1 MTNGTNG
8 TPSGAF
14 TVAEL
19 CQASAAGDM
28 QRLNTILAVAPH
40 LVGVDTASYDEH
52 RALHHAVIN
61 RQAEAVSALMA
72 AGADPNQG
80 VYPHRDASTP
90 LVMARDRGFD
100 DIIETINSE
109 MERRREANLC
119 PNLTV
124 SPEVVLLARK
134 VEDGD
139 VAGAMRDIH
148 DAPEL
153 AEACDENGN
162 TVLHHAA
169 SHGYPGLVQALLT
182 ANADTGKTNLE
193 GRTPLELAAEQTV
206 ATDRRR
212 AEGCFMAAGILMTA
226 GAPRS
231 LRTNVMLGDLEAVRQ
246 VAERHPDLFEPDI
259 ETETHLLGDAVGHK
273 RYEMV
278 KLLLDLGM
286 DPDQR
291 YRIQSLEEETYNWGE
306 PLWIAAGDGMYDIAQ
321 LLLERGADANASV
334 YASGNP
340 MSRAY
345 NNRDERMKRL
355 LYRYGGSMTPDG
367 AALECDTSAAV
378 MALNLKPELVEEILW
393 GAACGGDPSVVGVCL
408 RQLDWSADDPRWYG
422 LIIQPIRLWP
432 CCPHRQYRD
441 FDRSVFPEIVRMF
454 LDHGV
459 DPNVKGRRD
468 TSLLHH
474 VAAAG
479 KVWGEPVLRNDERIT
494 FARLFLEYGASLD
507 ARDTLLHSTP
517 LAWASRW
524 AREDLVELYLE
535 HGADPQPDGEP
546 WTTPLAWAER
556 YGHASIA
563 DRLREAGAVS

>member
-1 MTNGTNG
+1 MTIGTD
-8 TPSGAF
+8 TGAF

-19 CQASAAGDM
+19 CRAAAAGDM
-28 QRLNTILAVAPH
+28 KRINTILAVAPH

-61 RQAEAVSALMA
+61 RHPDAVAALMA

-100 DIIETINSE
+100 DVIEEIDAAL
-109 MERRREANLC
+109 ERRREANLC

-124 SPEVVLLARK
+124 SPEVVLLAEK
-134 VEDGD
+134 VEAGD
-139 VAGAMRDIH
+139 VEGAMRDIH
-148 DAPEL
+148 DAAEL
-153 AEACDENGN
+153 VDACDDNGD

-169 SHGYPGLVQALLT
+169 LHGHAGLVQALLKL
-182 ANADTGKTNLE
+182 NADTGKTNLE
-193 GRTPLELAAEQTV
+193 GRTPLELAVEHTAV
-206 ATDRRR
+206 TDRRR
-212 AEGCFMAAGILMTA
+212 AEGCFMAAGILMA
-226 GAPRS
+226 QGAPRS
-231 LRTNVMLGDLEAVRQ
+231 LRTNVMLGDAEAVRQ
-246 VAERHPDLFEPDI
+246 IAESHPDLFMADV
-259 ETETHLLGDAVGHK
+259 ETESHLLEDAVKHN
-273 RYEMV
+273 RFDMV

-306 PLWIAAGDGMYDIAQ
+306 PLWIAAGDNMYEIAE
-321 LLLERGADANASV
+321 LLLERGADPNAAV
-334 YASGNP
+334 YASGDP

-355 LYRYGGSMTPDG
+355 LYRYGGTMTPGG

-378 MALNLKPELVEEILW
+378 MALNLKPDLVEEILW

-408 RQLDWSADDPRWYG
+408 RRIDWALDDPRWYG
-422 LIIQPIRLWP
+422 LVIQPLRLWP
-432 CCPHRQYRD
+432 CNPHRKFLD
-441 FDRSVFPEIVRMF
+441 FDRSVFPEIVRML

-474 VAAAG
+474 IAATG
-479 KVWGEPVLRNDERIT
+479 KVWGEPVLTEDERIT
-494 FARLFLEYGASLD
+494 FARMFLEYGASLD
-507 ARDTLLHSTP
+507 GRDTLLHSTP

-524 AREDLVELYLE
+524 AREELVELYLH

>member
-1 MTNGTNG
+1 MENTSV
-8 TPSGAF
+8 SGAF

-19 CQASAAGDM
+19 CQASAEGDVN
-28 QRLNTILAVAPH
+28 RINAILAVAPY

-52 RALHHAVIN
+52 RALHHAVMN
-61 RQAEAVSALMA
+61 RQTEAVSLLMA

-100 DIIETINSE
+100 DILETINE
-109 MERRREANLC
+109 ELERRREANLC

-124 SPEVVLLARK
+124 SPEVVLLAEK
-134 VEDGD
+134 VANGD
-139 VAGAMRDIH
+139 VEGAIRSIQGSNGLVD
-148 DAPEL
+148 
-153 AEACDENGN
+153 ACDENGN

-169 SHGYPGLVQALLT
+169 SHGHPGLVQALLK
-182 ANADTGKTNLE
+182 ARADTGKTNLD
-193 GRTPLELAAEQTV
+193 GQTPLELAVEQT
-206 ATDRRR
+206 ATTDRRR

-231 LRTNVMLGDLEAVRQ
+231 LRTNVMLGDVKAVRQ
-246 VAERHPDLFEPDI
+246 VAENHPDLFEPDI
-259 ETETHLLGDAVGHK
+259 ETETHLLGDAVRHN
-273 RYEMV
+273 RCDMV

-286 DPDQR
+286 DPEQR

-355 LYRYGGSMTPDG
+355 LYQYGGSMTPDV
-367 AALECDTSAAV
+367 AAMECDTSAAV
-378 MALNLKPELVEEILW
+378 MALNLKPDLIEQVLW

-408 RQLDWSADDPRWYG
+408 RKLDWALDDPRWYR
-422 LIIQPIRLWP
+422 LVIQPMGIWP
-432 CCPHRQYRD
+432 CGPHRKYRD
-441 FDRSVFPEIVRMF
+441 FDRSVFPGIVRMF

-468 TSLLHH
+468 TSLLHYI
-474 VAAAG
+474 AATG
-479 KVWGEPVLRNDERIT
+479 KVWGEPVLKEDERT
-494 FARLFLEYGASLD
+494 EFARLFLEYGTSLD
-507 ARDTLLHSTP
+507 GRDTLLHSTP

-524 AREDLVELYLE
+524 GRAELVALYLH

-556 YGHASIA
+556 YGHAAIV
-563 DRLREAGAVS
+563 DRLRDAGAVS

>member
-1 MTNGTNG
+1 MTNATV
-8 TPSGAF
+8 SGAF

-19 CQASAAGDM
+19 CQAAADGDM
-28 QRLNTILAVAPH
+28 PRIHSILAVAPH

-52 RALHHAVIN
+52 RALHHAVVN
-61 RQAEAVSALMA
+61 RRTEAVSALMA

-100 DIIETINSE
+100 DVVEEINAAL
-109 MERRREANLC
+109 ERRREENLC

-124 SPEVVLLARK
+124 SPEVVLLAGK
-134 VEDGD
+134 VEAGD
-139 VAGAMRDIH
+139 VEGAMRDIH
-148 DAPEL
+148 DSAEL
-153 AEACDENGN
+153 VNACDDNGD
-162 TVLHHAA
+162 TAMHHAA
-169 SHGYPGLVQALLT
+169 RHGHAGLVQALLHLD
-182 ANADTGKTNLE
+182 ADAGKANLE
-193 GRTPLELAAEQTV
+193 GRTPLELAVEHTAV
-206 ATDRRR
+206 PDRRR

-231 LRTNVMLGDLEAVRQ
+231 LRTNVMLGDLEAVRRI
-246 VAERHPDLFEPDI
+246 ADSHPDLFVPDV
-259 ETETHLLGDAVGHK
+259 ESESHLLGDAVKHN
-273 RYEMV
+273 RFDMV

-286 DPDQR
+286 DPNQR

-306 PLWIAAGDGMYDIAQ
+306 PLWIAAGDGMFDIAE
-321 LLLERGADANASV
+321 LLLERGADPNASV

-345 NNRDERMKRL
+345 NNRDDRMKRL
-355 LYRYGGSMTPDG
+355 LYRYGGTMTPDG

-378 MALNLKPELVEEILW
+378 MALNLKPDLVEEILW

-408 RQLDWSADDPRWYG
+408 RSIGWSLDDPRWYG
-422 LIIQPIRLWP
+422 LIIQPLRLWP
-432 CCPHRQYRD
+432 CCPHRKFRD

-468 TSLLHH
+468 TTLLHH
-474 VAAAG
+474 IAATG
-479 KVWGEPVLRNDERIT
+479 RVWGEPVMTEEERLT
-494 FARLFLEYGASLD
+494 FASLFLEYGASFD
-507 ARDTLLHSTP
+507 GRDTLLHSTP

-524 AREDLVELYLE
+524 GREELVEHYLR

>member
-1 MTNGTNG
+1 MTNGT
-8 TPSGAF
+8 TSGVF

-19 CQASAAGDM
+19 CQASAAGDLK
-28 QRLNTILAVAPH
+28 RLNTILAVAPH
-40 LVGVDTASYDEH
+40 LVGVDTASFDEH

-61 RQAEAVSALMA
+61 RQTEAVSALMA

-90 LVMARDRGFD
+90 LAMARDRGFG
-100 DIIETINSE
+100 DIIETINDE
-109 MERRREANLC
+109 LERRREANLC

-148 DAPEL
+148 ETPEL

-246 VAERHPDLFEPDI
+246 VAERHLDLFEPDI
-259 ETETHLLGDAVGHK
+259 ETETHLLGDAVSHN

-321 LLLERGADANASV
+321 LLLDRGADPNAAV
-334 YASGNP
+334 YASGDP

-355 LYRYGGSMTPDG
+355 LYRYGGSMTPEG

-378 MALNLKPELVEEILW
+378 MALKLKPELMEGILW

-408 RQLDWSADDPRWYG
+408 RKLDWAPDDPRWYG

-432 CCPHRQYRD
+432 CCPHRKYRD
-441 FDRSVFPEIVRMF
+441 FDRSVFPDIVRMF

-474 VAAAG
+474 IAATG
-479 KVWGEPVLRNDERIT
+479 KVWGEPVLREDERIE
-494 FARLFLEYGASLD
+494 FARLFLDHGATLEG
-507 ARDTLLHSTP
+507 RDTLLHSTP

-524 AREDLVELYLE
+524 AREELVELYLQ
-535 HGADPQPDGEP
+535 HGADPQPEGEP

-556 YGHASIA
+556 YRHASIA

>member
-1 MTNGTNG
+1 MTNGT
-8 TPSGAF
+8 TSGVF

-19 CQASAAGDM
+19 CQASAAGDLK
-28 QRLNTILAVAPH
+28 RLNTILAVAPH
-40 LVGVDTASYDEH
+40 LVGVDTASFDEH

-61 RQAEAVSALMA
+61 RQTEAVSALMA

-90 LVMARDRGFD
+90 LAMARDRGFG
-100 DIIETINSE
+100 DIIETINDE
-109 MERRREANLC
+109 LERRREANLC

-148 DAPEL
+148 ETPEL

-246 VAERHPDLFEPDI
+246 VAERHLDLFEPDI
-259 ETETHLLGDAVGHK
+259 ETETHLLGDAVSHN

-321 LLLERGADANASV
+321 LLLDRGADPNAAV
-334 YASGNP
+334 YASGDP

-355 LYRYGGSMTPDG
+355 LYRYGGSMTPEG

-378 MALNLKPELVEEILW
+378 MALKLKPELMEGILW

-408 RQLDWSADDPRWYG
+408 RKLDWALDDPRWYG

-432 CCPHRQYRD
+432 CCPHRKYRD
-441 FDRSVFPEIVRMF
+441 FDRSVFPDIVRMF

-474 VAAAG
+474 IAATG
-479 KVWGEPVLRNDERIT
+479 KVWGEPVLREDERIE
-494 FARLFLEYGASLD
+494 FARLFLDHGATLEG
-507 ARDTLLHSTP
+507 RDTLLHSTP

-524 AREDLVELYLE
+524 AREELVELYLQ
-535 HGADPQPDGEP
+535 HGADPQPEGEP

-556 YGHASIA
+556 YRHASIA

>member
-1 MTNGTNG
+1 MTNET
-8 TPSGAF
+8 TSGVF

-19 CQASAAGDM
+19 CEASATGDM
-28 QRLNTILAVAPH
+28 NRLNTILAVAPH

-61 RQAEAVSALMA
+61 RQTEAVSALMS

-90 LVMARDRGFD
+90 LVMARDRGFED
-100 DIIETINSE
+100 VIETINE
-109 MERRREANLC
+109 ELERRREANLC

-124 SPEVVLLARK
+124 SQEVVQLARK

-153 AEACDENGN
+153 VDACDENGD

-169 SHGYPGLVQALLT
+169 RNGHSGLVQAVLKL
-182 ANADTGKTNLE
+182 NADTGKTNLA
-193 GRTPLELAAEQTV
+193 GRTPLELAVEHTAV
-206 ATDRRR
+206 PDRRR
-212 AEGCFMAAGILMTA
+212 AEGCFMAAGILMTS

-231 LRTNVMLGDLEAVRQ
+231 LRTNVMLGDAEAVRQ
-246 VAERHPDLFEPDI
+246 VAESHPGLFEPDV
-259 ETETHLLGDAVGHK
+259 EKESQLLADAVRHN

-278 KLLLDLGM
+278 TLLLDLGM

-306 PLWIAAGDGMYDIAQ
+306 PLWIAAGDGMYEIAE
-321 LLLERGADANASV
+321 LLLERGADPNAGV

-345 NNRDERMKRL
+345 NNRDDRMKRL
-355 LYRYGGSMTPDG
+355 LYRYGGTMTPDG

-378 MALNLKPELVEEILW
+378 MALNLKPDLVEEILW

-408 RQLDWSADDPRWYG
+408 RKLDWAPDDPRWYG

-432 CCPHRQYRD
+432 CCPHRKFRD

-454 LDHGV
+454 LEHGV
-459 DPNVKGRRD
+459 DPNVKGRRN

-474 VAAAG
+474 VAATG
-479 KVWGEPVLRNDERIT
+479 KVWGEPVLTDEERIT
-494 FARLFLEYGASLD
+494 FARMFLEYDASLD
-507 ARDTLLHSTP
+507 TKDTLLHSTP

-524 AREDLVELYLE
+524 AREDLVELYLQ
-535 HGADPQPDGEP
+535 HGADPQPDGDS

-556 YGHASIA
+556 YGHAAIA
-563 DRLREAGAVS
+563 DRLREAGADS

>member
-1 MTNGTNG
+1 MTNGT
-8 TPSGAF
+8 TSGVF

-28 QRLNTILAVAPH
+28 KRLNTILAVAPH
-40 LVGVDTASYDEH
+40 LVGVDTASFDEH
-52 RALHHAVIN
+52 RALHHAVAN
-61 RQAEAVSALMA
+61 RQTEAVSALMA

-90 LVMARDRGFD
+90 LAMARDRGFG
-100 DIIETINSE
+100 DIIETINE
-109 MERRREANLC
+109 ELERRREANLC

-148 DAPEL
+148 ETPEL

-182 ANADTGKTNLE
+182 ASADTGKTNLE
-193 GRTPLELAAEQTV
+193 GRTPLELAAEQTT

-246 VAERHPDLFEPDI
+246 VAESHQDLFEPDI
-259 ETETHLLGDAVGHK
+259 ETETHLLGDAVRHN

-306 PLWIAAGDGMYDIAQ
+306 PLWIAAGDGMYEIAQ
-321 LLLERGADANASV
+321 LLLDRGADPNAAV
-334 YASGNP
+334 YASGDP

-355 LYRYGGSMTPDG
+355 LYRYGGSMTPEG

-378 MALNLKPELVEEILW
+378 MALKLKPELLEGILW
-393 GAACGGDPSVVGVCL
+393 GAACGGDSSVVGVCL
-408 RQLDWSADDPRWYG
+408 RKLDWALDDPRWYG

-441 FDRSVFPEIVRMF
+441 FDRSIFPDIVRMF

-474 VAAAG
+474 IAATG
-479 KVWGEPVLRNDERIT
+479 KVWGEPVLREDERIE
-494 FARLFLEYGASLD
+494 FARLFLDHGATLEG
-507 ARDTLLHSTP
+507 RDTLLHSTP

>member
-1 MTNGTNG
+1 MTNGT
-8 TPSGAF
+8 TSGAF

-28 QRLNTILAVAPH
+28 ERLNSILAVAPH
-40 LVGVDTASYDEH
+40 LVGVDTASFDEH

-61 RQAEAVSALMA
+61 RRAEAVSALMA

-100 DIIETINSE
+100 DIIATINE
-109 MERRREANLC
+109 ELERRREANLC

-124 SPEVVLLARK
+124 SPAVVLLARK

-153 AEACDENGN
+153 VDACDEHGD

-169 SHGYPGLVQALLT
+169 SHGHPGLVQGVLKL
-182 ANADTGKTNLE
+182 NADTGKTNLA
-193 GRTPLELAAEQTV
+193 GRTPLELAVEHTAV
-206 ATDRRR
+206 SDRRR

-231 LRTNVMLGDLEAVRQ
+231 LRTNVMLGDVEAVAQ
-246 VAERHPDLFEPDI
+246 IAESRPDLFEPDV
-259 ETETHLLGDAVGHK
+259 ETESQLLADAVRHN
-273 RYEMV
+273 RFDMV

-306 PLWIAAGDGMYDIAQ
+306 PLWIAAGDGMYDIAG
-321 LLLERGADANASV
+321 LLLERGADPNASV

-378 MALNLKPELVEEILW
+378 MALNLKPDLVEQILW

-408 RQLDWSADDPRWYG
+408 RKMDWDLDDPRWYR
-422 LIIQPIRLWP
+422 LVIQPIGIWP
-432 CCPHRQYRD
+432 CGPHRKYRD
-441 FDRSVFPEIVRMF
+441 FDRSVFPEILRMF

-459 DPNVKGRRD
+459 NPNVKGRRD
-468 TSLLHH
+468 TSLPHYI
-474 VAAAG
+474 AATG
-479 KVWGEPVLRNDERIT
+479 KVWGEPVLEEDERIE

-507 ARDTLLHSTP
+507 VRDTLLHSTP

-524 AREDLVELYLE
+524 AREELVELYLQ
-535 HGADPQPDGEP
+535 HGADPNPEGEP

-556 YGHASIA
+556 YGHAAIA
-563 DRLREAGAVS
+563 DRLREAGAVF

>member
-1 MTNGTNG
+1 MTNET
-8 TPSGAF
+8 TSGVF

-19 CQASAAGDM
+19 CEASAGGDM
-28 QRLNTILAVAPH
+28 ERLNTILAVAPH

-61 RQAEAVSALMA
+61 RQTEAVSALMS

-100 DIIETINSE
+100 DVIETINEE

-124 SPEVVLLARK
+124 SPEVVRLAGK
-134 VEDGD
+134 VADGD
-139 VAGAMRDIH
+139 VAGAMREIH
-148 DAPEL
+148 AAPGL
-153 AEACDENGN
+153 AEACDEDGN

-169 SHGYPGLVQALLT
+169 SHGHPGLVQALLSVK
-182 ANADTGKTNLE
+182 ADTGKTNLE
-193 GRTPLELAAEQTV
+193 GRTPLELAVDLTA

-212 AEGCFMAAGILMTA
+212 SEGCFMAAGILMSA

-231 LRTNVMLGDLEAVRQ
+231 LRTNVMLGDAEAVRDI
-246 VAERHPDLFEPDI
+246 AASHPGLFEPDI
-259 ETETHLLGDAVGHK
+259 DTETHLLGDAVRHN
-273 RYEMV
+273 RYDMV
-278 KLLLDLGM
+278 KLLLDLGV

-291 YRIQSLEEETYNWGE
+291 YRIQSLEEETFNWGE
-306 PLWIAAGDGMYDIAQ
+306 PLWIAAGDGMIEIAE
-321 LLLERGADANASV
+321 LLLERGADPNASV

-355 LYRYGGSMTPDG
+355 LYRYGGTMTPDG
-367 AALECDTSAAV
+367 SALECDTSAAV
-378 MALNLKPELVEEILW
+378 MALNLKPDLVEEILW

-408 RQLDWSADDPRWYG
+408 RKLDWAPDDPRWYG
-422 LIIQPIRLWP
+422 LIIQPLRLWP
-432 CCPHRQYRD
+432 CCPHRKFRD

-468 TSLLHH
+468 TTLLHH
-474 VAAAG
+474 VAATG
-479 KVWGEPVLRNDERIT
+479 RVWGEPVMTEEERLT
-494 FARLFLEYGASLD
+494 FASLFLEYGASFD
-507 ARDTLLHSTP
+507 GRDTLLHSTP

-524 AREDLVELYLE
+524 AREELVDLYLE
-535 HGADPQPDGEP
+535 HGADPQPDGES

-556 YGHASIA
+556 YGHAAIA

>member
-1 MTNGTNG
+1 MTNET
-8 TPSGAF
+8 TSGAF

-19 CQASAAGDM
+19 CEASAGGDM
-28 QRLNTILAVAPH
+28 ERLNTILAVAPH

-61 RQAEAVSALMA
+61 RQTEAVSALMS

-100 DIIETINSE
+100 DVIETINE
-109 MERRREANLC
+109 ELERRREANLC

-124 SPEVVLLARK
+124 SPEVVRLAEI
-134 VEDGD
+134 VADGD
-139 VAGAMRDIH
+139 VAGAMRQIH
-148 DAPEL
+148 AAPEL
-153 AEACDENGN
+153 AEACDEDGN

-169 SHGYPGLVQALLT
+169 SHGHPGLVQALLS
-182 ANADTGKTNLE
+182 AKAGTGKTNLA
-193 GRTPLELAAEQTV
+193 GRTPLELAVEHTAV
-206 ATDRRR
+206 PDRRR

-231 LRTNVMLGDLEAVRQ
+231 LRTNVMLGDVEAVRQ
-246 VAERHPDLFEPDI
+246 MADSHPGLFEPDV
-259 ETETHLLGDAVGHK
+259 ETETQLLADSVRHN
-273 RYEMV
+273 RYDMV

-306 PLWIAAGDGMYDIAQ
+306 PLWIAAGDGQHDIAQ
-321 LLLERGADANASV
+321 LLLERGADPNAAV

-355 LYRYGGSMTPDG
+355 LYRYGGTMTPDG

-378 MALNLKPELVEEILW
+378 MALNLKPDLVEEILW

-408 RQLDWSADDPRWYG
+408 RKLDWAPDDPRWYG

-432 CCPHRQYRD
+432 CCPHRKFRD

-454 LDHGV
+454 LEHGV
-459 DPNVKGRRD
+459 DPNVKGRRN

-474 VAAAG
+474 VAATG
-479 KVWGEPVLRNDERIT
+479 KVWGEPVLTDEERIT
-494 FARLFLEYGASLD
+494 FARMFLEFGASLD
-507 ARDTLLHSTP
+507 GRDSLLHSTP
-517 LAWASRW
+517 IAWAARW
-524 AREDLVELYLE
+524 AREDLVELYLQ
-535 HGADPQPDGEP
+535 HGADPQPHGES

-556 YGHASIA
+556 YGHVAVA
-563 DRLREAGAVS
+563 DRLRDAGAVS

>member
-1 MTNGTNG
+1 MTNGT
-8 TPSGAF
+8 TSGVF

-19 CQASAAGDM
+19 CQASADGDM
-28 QRLNTILAVAPH
+28 KRLNTILAVAPH
-40 LVGVDTASYDEH
+40 LVGVDTASSDEH
-52 RALHHAVIN
+52 RALHHAVVN
-61 RQAEAVSALMA
+61 RQTKAVSALMA

-100 DIIETINSE
+100 DIIEKINE
-109 MERRREANLC
+109 ELERRREANLC

-148 DAPEL
+148 DAPGL
-153 AEACDENGN
+153 VDACDENGD

-169 SHGYPGLVQALLT
+169 RNGHPGLVQAVLKL
-182 ANADTGKTNLE
+182 NADTGKTNLA
-193 GRTPLELAAEQTV
+193 GRTPLELAVEHTAV
-206 ATDRRR
+206 SDRRQ

-231 LRTNVMLGDLEAVRQ
+231 LRTNVMLGDVEAVRQ
-246 VAERHPDLFEPDI
+246 VAEHHPSLFEPDV
-259 ETETHLLGDAVGHK
+259 ETESQLLADAVRHN
-273 RYEMV
+273 RYDMV

-306 PLWIAAGDGMYDIAQ
+306 PLWIAAGDGMFEIAE
-321 LLLERGADANASV
+321 LLLERGADPNASV

-355 LYRYGGSMTPDG
+355 LYRYGGTMTPDG

-378 MALNLKPELVEEILW
+378 MALNLKPDLVEEILW

-408 RQLDWSADDPRWYG
+408 RKMDWAPDDPRWYG
-422 LIIQPIRLWP
+422 LIIQPIRIWP
-432 CCPHRQYRD
+432 CCPHRKFRD
-441 FDRSVFPEIVRMF
+441 FDRSVFPEMVRMF
-454 LDHGV
+454 LEHGV
-459 DPNVKGRRD
+459 DPNVKGRRN

-474 VAAAG
+474 IAATG
-479 KVWGEPVLRNDERIT
+479 KVWGEPVLTDDERIA
-494 FARLFLEYGASLD
+494 FARMFLEYGASLD
-507 ARDTLLHSTP
+507 GKDTLLHSTP

-524 AREDLVELYLE
+524 AREELVELYLQ

>member
-1 MTNGTNG
+1 MTNGT
-8 TPSGAF
+8 TSGVF

-28 QRLNTILAVAPH
+28 KRVNTILAVAPH
-40 LVGVDTASYDEH
+40 LVGVDTASFDEH

-61 RQAEAVSALMA
+61 RQTEAVSALMA
-72 AGADPNQG
+72 AGADPNHG

-90 LVMARDRGFD
+90 LAMARDRGFI
-100 DIIETINSE
+100 DIIETINE
-109 MERRREANLC
+109 ELERRREANLC

-148 DAPEL
+148 DTPEL

-169 SHGYPGLVQALLT
+169 SHGYPSLVQALLT

-246 VAERHPDLFEPDI
+246 VAERHPDLFKPDI
-259 ETETHLLGDAVGHK
+259 ETETHLLGDAVRHN

-278 KLLLDLGM
+278 HLLLDLGM

-321 LLLERGADANASV
+321 LLLDRGADPNAAV

-345 NNRDERMKRL
+345 NNRDERMKHL

-378 MALNLKPELVEEILW
+378 MALSLKPELVEEILW
-393 GAACGGDPSVVGVCL
+393 GAACGGDPGVVGVCL
-408 RQLDWSADDPRWYG
+408 RKLDWAPDDSRWYG
-422 LIIQPIRLWP
+422 LVIQPIRLWP
-432 CCPHRQYRD
+432 CCPHRKYRD
-441 FDRSVFPEIVRMF
+441 FDRSVFPEIVRIF

-459 DPNVKGRRD
+459 DPNVKGRRN

-474 VAAAG
+474 IAAAG
-479 KVWGEPVLRNDERIT
+479 KVWGEPVLREDERIE
-494 FARLFLEYGASLD
+494 FARLFLDHGAALEH
-507 ARDTLLHSTP
+507 RDTLLHSTP
-517 LAWASRW
+517 LAWAARW

>member
-1 MTNGTNG
+1 MTNATE
-8 TPSGAF
+8 SGAF
-14 TVAEL
+14 TVSEL
-19 CQASAAGDM
+19 CQAAAAGDM
-28 QRLNTILAVAPH
+28 RRIQSILAVAPH

-61 RQAEAVSALMA
+61 RHPDAVAALMA

-100 DIIETINSE
+100 DVIDEINAAL
-109 MERRREANLC
+109 ERRREANLC

-124 SPEVVLLARK
+124 SPEVILLAGK
-134 VEDGD
+134 VEAGD
-139 VAGAMRDIH
+139 VAGAMREIH
-148 DAPEL
+148 DAAEL
-153 AEACDENGN
+153 VDACDDNGD

-169 SHGYPGLVQALLT
+169 LHGHAGLVQALLKL
-182 ANADTGKTNLE
+182 NADTGKTNLE
-193 GRTPLELAAEQTV
+193 GRTPLELAVEHTAV
-206 ATDRRR
+206 TDRRR
-212 AEGCFMAAGILMTA
+212 AEGCFMAAGILMA
-226 GAPRS
+226 EGAPRS
-231 LRTNVMLGDLEAVRQ
+231 LRTNVMLGDAEAVLQ
-246 VAERHPDLFEPDI
+246 IAESHPDLFMADV
-259 ETETHLLGDAVGHK
+259 ETESHLLGDAVKHN
-273 RYEMV
+273 RFDMV

-306 PLWIAAGDGMYDIAQ
+306 PLWIAAGDGMYGIAE
-321 LLLERGADANASV
+321 LLLERGADPNAAV

-345 NNRDERMKRL
+345 NSRDDRMKRL
-355 LYRYGGSMTPDG
+355 LYRYGGTMTPDG

-378 MALNLKPELVEEILW
+378 MALNLKPGLVEEILW

-408 RQLDWSADDPRWYG
+408 RKLDWAPDDPRWYG
-422 LIIQPIRLWP
+422 LIIQPLRLWP
-432 CCPHRQYRD
+432 CCPHRKFRD

-454 LDHGV
+454 LAHGV

-468 TSLLHH
+468 TTLLHH
-474 VAAAG
+474 IAATG
-479 KVWGEPVLRNDERIT
+479 KVWSEPVMTEEERLT
-494 FARLFLEYGASLD
+494 FAGLFLEYGASLNG
-507 ARDTLLHSTP
+507 RDTLLHSTP

-524 AREDLVELYLE
+524 GREDLVELYLA
-535 HGADPQPDGEP
+535 HGADPRPEGEP

>member
-1 MTNGTNG
+1 MTNT
-8 TPSGAF
+8 TESGAF

-19 CQASAAGDM
+19 CQAAAAGDM
-28 QRLNTILAVAPH
+28 QRIHSILAVAPH

-61 RQAEAVSALMA
+61 RHPDAVAALMA

-100 DIIETINSE
+100 DVIDEIDAA

-124 SPEVVLLARK
+124 SPEVILLAGK
-134 VEDGD
+134 VEAGD
-139 VAGAMRDIH
+139 VAGAMREIH
-148 DAPEL
+148 DAAEL
-153 AEACDENGN
+153 VNACDDNGD

-169 SHGYPGLVQALLT
+169 RHGHAGLVQALLKLD
-182 ANADTGKTNLE
+182 ADAGKANLE
-193 GRTPLELAAEQTV
+193 GRTPLELAVEHTAVE
-206 ATDRRR
+206 DRRR

-231 LRTNVMLGDLEAVRQ
+231 LRTNVMLGDLEAVGQ
-246 VAERHPDLFEPDI
+246 VAESHPGLFAPDVD
-259 ETETHLLGDAVGHK
+259 TESQLLADAVRHN
-273 RYEMV
+273 RSDMV

-306 PLWIAAGDGMYDIAQ
+306 PLWIAAGDGMYGIAEM
-321 LLLERGADANASV
+321 LLERGADPNAGV

-345 NNRDERMKRL
+345 NSRDDRMKRL
-355 LYRYGGSMTPDG
+355 LYRYGGTMTPDG

-378 MALNLKPELVEEILW
+378 MALNLKPGLVEEILW

-408 RQLDWSADDPRWYG
+408 RSIDWAPDDPRWYG
-422 LIIQPIRLWP
+422 LIIQPLRLWP
-432 CCPHRQYRD
+432 CCPHRKFRD

-468 TSLLHH
+468 TTLLHH
-474 VAAAG
+474 VAATG
-479 KVWGEPVLRNDERIT
+479 RVWGEPVMTEEERLT
-494 FARLFLEYGASLD
+494 FAGLFLEYGASLNG
-507 ARDTLLHSTP
+507 RDTLLHSTP

-524 AREDLVELYLE
+524 GREELVELYLA
-535 HGADPQPDGEP
+535 HGADPRPGGEP

>member
-1 MTNGTNG
+1 MTNET
-8 TPSGAF
+8 TSGAF

-19 CQASAAGDM
+19 CEASADGDL
-28 QRLNTILAVAPH
+28 QRINSILAVAPH

-52 RALHHAVIN
+52 RALHHAVMN
-61 RQAEAVSALMA
+61 RRIDAVSALMA
-72 AGADPNQG
+72 AGADPHQG

-90 LVMARDRGFD
+90 LVMARDRGFED
-100 DIIETINSE
+100 VVETINEE

-124 SPEVVLLARK
+124 APEVVLLAEK
-134 VEDGD
+134 VADGD
-139 VAGAMRDIH
+139 VAGAMREIH
-148 DAPEL
+148 AAPEL
-153 AEACDENGN
+153 AEACDEDGN

-169 SHGYPGLVQALLT
+169 SHGHPGLVQALLSLK
-182 ANADTGKTNLE
+182 ADTGKTNLE
-193 GRTPLELAAEQTV
+193 GRTPLELAVDQTA
-206 ATDRRR
+206 ATDRRQS
-212 AEGCFMAAGILMTA
+212 EGCFMAAGILMSA

-231 LRTNVMLGDLEAVRQ
+231 LRTNVMLGDEEAVRQ
-246 VAERHPDLFEPDI
+246 VAASHPGLFEPDVD
-259 ETETHLLGDAVGHK
+259 TETHLLGDAVRHN

-278 KLLLDLGM
+278 KLLLDLGL
-286 DPDQR
+286 DPNQR

-306 PLWIAAGDGMYDIAQ
+306 PLWIAAGDGQHEIAQ
-321 LLLERGADANASV
+321 LLLERGADANAAV

-378 MALNLKPELVEEILW
+378 MALNLQPDLVEQILW

-408 RQLDWSADDPRWYG
+408 RKLDWALDDPRWYR
-422 LIIQPIRLWP
+422 LLIQPIGIWP
-432 CCPHRQYRD
+432 CGPHRKYRD
-441 FDRSVFPEIVRMF
+441 FDRSVFPEILRMF

-468 TSLLHH
+468 TSLPHYI
-474 VAAAG
+474 AATG
-479 KVWGEPVLRNDERIT
+479 KVWGQPNLKEDERIE
-494 FARLFLEYGASLD
+494 FAHLFLEYGASLD
-507 ARDTLLHSTP
+507 GRDTLLHSTP
-517 LAWASRW
+517 LAWAARW
-524 AREDLVELYLE
+524 GRNELVDLFLQ

-556 YGHASIA
+556 YGHAGIA

>member
-1 MTNGTNG
+1 MTNGT
-8 TPSGAF
+8 TSGVF

-28 QRLNTILAVAPH
+28 KRLNTILAVAPH
-40 LVGVDTASYDEH
+40 LVGVDTASFDEH
-52 RALHHAVIN
+52 RALHHAVVN
-61 RQAEAVSALMA
+61 RQTEAVSALMA

-90 LVMARDRGFD
+90 LAMARDRGFG
-100 DIIETINSE
+100 DIIETINE
-109 MERRREANLC
+109 ELERRREANLC

-148 DAPEL
+148 ETPEL

-169 SHGYPGLVQALLT
+169 SHGYPSLVQALLT

-212 AEGCFMAAGILMTA
+212 AEGCFMAAGILITA

-246 VAERHPDLFEPDI
+246 VAESHQDQFEPDI
-259 ETETHLLGDAVGHK
+259 ETETHLLGDAVHHN

-306 PLWIAAGDGMYDIAQ
+306 PLWIAAGDGMYNIAQ
-321 LLLERGADANASV
+321 LLLDRGADPNAAV
-334 YASGNP
+334 YASGDP

-355 LYRYGGSMTPDG
+355 LYRYGGSMTPEG

-378 MALNLKPELVEEILW
+378 MALKLKPELLEGILW

-408 RQLDWSADDPRWYG
+408 RKLDWAPDDPRWYG
-422 LIIQPIRLWP
+422 LIIQPIRIWP
-432 CCPHRQYRD
+432 CNPHRKYRE
-441 FDRSVFPEIVRMF
+441 FDRSVFPEMVRMF

-474 VAAAG
+474 IAAAG
-479 KVWGEPVLRNDERIT
+479 RVWGEPVLRDEERSE
-494 FARLFLEYGASLD
+494 FARLFLDHGATLES
-507 ARDTLLHSTP
+507 RDTLLHSTP

-524 AREDLVELYLE
+524 AREELVDLYLQ
-535 HGADPQPDGEP
+535 HGADPQPEGEP

-563 DRLREAGAVS
+563 DRLLEAGAVS

>member
-1 MTNGTNG
+1 MTNGMT
-8 TPSGAF
+8 SGVF

-28 QRLNTILAVAPH
+28 KRLNTILAVAPH
-40 LVGVDTASYDEH
+40 LVGVDTASFDEH
-52 RALHHAVIN
+52 RALHHAVVN
-61 RQAEAVSALMA
+61 RQTEAVSALMA

-90 LVMARDRGFD
+90 LAMARDRGFG
-100 DIIETINSE
+100 DIIETINE
-109 MERRREANLC
+109 ELERRREANLC

-148 DAPEL
+148 ETPEL

-182 ANADTGKTNLE
+182 ASADTGKTNLE

-231 LRTNVMLGDLEAVRQ
+231 LRTSVMLGDLEAVRQ
-246 VAERHPDLFEPDI
+246 IAESHQDQFEPDI
-259 ETETHLLGDAVGHK
+259 ETETHLLGDAVRHK

-321 LLLERGADANASV
+321 LLLDRGADPNAAV
-334 YASGNP
+334 YASGDP

-355 LYRYGGSMTPDG
+355 LYRYGGSMTPDS

-378 MALNLKPELVEEILW
+378 MALSLKPELVEEILW

-408 RQLDWSADDPRWYG
+408 RKLDWALDDPRWYG

-441 FDRSVFPEIVRMF
+441 FDRSIFPDIVRMF

-474 VAAAG
+474 IAATG
-479 KVWGEPVLRNDERIT
+479 KVWGEPVLREDERIE
-494 FARLFLEYGASLD
+494 FARLFLDHGATLEG
-507 ARDTLLHSTP
+507 RDTLLHSTP

-524 AREDLVELYLE
+524 AREDLVELYLQ